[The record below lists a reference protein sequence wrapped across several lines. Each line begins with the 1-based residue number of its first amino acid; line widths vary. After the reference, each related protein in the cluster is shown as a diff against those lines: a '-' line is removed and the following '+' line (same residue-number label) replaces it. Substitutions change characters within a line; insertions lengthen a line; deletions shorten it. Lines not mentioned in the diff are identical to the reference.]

1 MSGKARIVSWILQ
14 LVIAA
19 LLGMTMLAK
28 FTSAPEAVTLFSSLG
43 VEPWGRYTVAV
54 IELIGVL
61 LILIPWTAPVG
72 SVFAMGFGVG
82 AMLTHIL
89 PTGVGIE
96 FNDDGG
102 TMFTMA
108 IILFV
113 ASTVTAVL
121 RRKQIPVIGGM
132 FGSEPESA

>member
-1 MSGKARIVSWILQ
+1 MSGKAKIVSWILQ
-14 LVIAA
+14 LVVAA

-28 FTSAPEAVTLFSSLG
+28 FTSATEAVTLFSALG
-43 VEPWGRYTVAV
+43 IEPWGRYTVAV

-61 LILIPWTAPVG
+61 LILIPWTVPLG

-96 FNDDGG
+96 FNGDGG

-108 IILFV
+108 IILFL
-113 ASTVTAVL
+113 ASTVIAVF
-121 RRKQIPVIGGM
+121 RRRQMPVIGAM